1 MKTSIHSI
9 SSKALILGLCVCMAA
24 MASCTGNQK
33 KTHAESEDGAEVSAS
48 APEMDL
54 HTAVVTGEMDV
65 VKGHIAAGSDLDI
78 QEPSAGSSP
87 LITAAVFN
95 KVEMAAA
102 LLEAGAKVNY
112 QNREGS
118 TALHTAAFLCR
129 KEIVELLLAHG
140 ADTSLKNNY
149 GSTALMSVAGPFEQ
163 VAPIYDEFRKGL
175 GPLGIRLED
184 AHLRE
189 TRPMIADL
197 LK

>member
-24 MASCTGNQK
+24 LASCAGNQK
-33 KTHAESEDGAEVSAS
+33 KTNEESKGGAEVSVS

-54 HTAVVTGEMDV
+54 HTAVVTGDMGV

-78 QEPSAGSSP
+78 QEPTAGSSP

-95 KVEMAAA
+95 KVDMVRA
-102 LLEAGAKVNY
+102 LLEGGANVNY
-112 QNREGS
+112 QNQEGS

-129 KEIVELLLAHG
+129 QEIVEVLLAHG
-140 ADTSLKNNY
+140 ADKSLKNIY
-149 GSTALMSVAGPFEQ
+149 GSTAWLSVAGPYED

-175 GPLGIRLED
+175 GPLGLRLED
-184 AHLRE
+184 SYLRE
-189 TRPMIADL
+189 TRPVIAEL